1 MYTAKIQCKNSTH
14 CVLVHSMTIYMWA
27 CTQYLY
33 NNSYLSLGRLG
44 KIVNKDRIRNEGMRK
59 YLVKVN
65 IWWRSGTQ
73 HWVWCMYIV
82 FTLSVMHVHCVYI
95 ECDAC
100 TLCLHCLSLHVK
112 GSQRVPSLTSR
123 VQFPGCRTEWRPA
136 RHYGEHHQWSLV
148 SNHQPQFYST
158 AQGTYLHFTY
168 TV

>member
-65 IWWRSGTQ
+65 INLMKIRHS
-73 HWVWCMYIV
+73 
-82 FTLSVMHVHCVYI
+82 TLSVMHVHCVYI
-95 ECDAC
+95 VS
-100 TLCLHCLSLHVK
+100 HCMLKVRK
-112 GSQRVPSLTSR
+112 ESQVSRAESSSQAAERNEDQRDTMENITSGASSLTI
-123 VQFPGCRTEWRPA
+123 
-136 RHYGEHHQWSLV
+136 
-148 SNHQPQFYST
+148 NHSST
-158 AQGTYLHFTY
+158 AQPKAHTY
-168 TV
+168 TLHIPYSTKFSKFQIFKDL